1 MLRRQLTSSLCRR
14 AIAAADARVGALT
27 VRARIASLSLARPAR
42 RERRRSIESLER
54 KSTLQP
60 TETPR
65 LTTTRSRSLR
75 RRHAARTAPLA
86 F

>member
-65 LTTTRSRSLR
+65 LTTRSRSLR